1 MTRFTPGP
9 PRTARPRRRTICTKL
24 LAACLIPAA
33 AGCNNA
39 TLRDAQDAYR
49 QGNLAVAGARIDA
62 YVASDGE
69 GGNQV
74 IAYLEQG
81 TVRRAQGDYAASNES
96 FAVVNDALT
105 RIDNAPEVSLSRE
118 TLAAVTNLNALPYRG
133 YHYDRVMLNTF
144 RALNY
149 LEMGQRDEARV
160 ELRRAYQRQV
170 EAVQANAERLEKAR
184 EEAQASKTQGNYDA
198 QRAQDDPT
206 FQNNLDAQYN
216 SLNRYAAYG
225 DYVNPFTEWMQGVY
239 YLGEAADGSDLEWS
253 RKAFE
258 RVAGMAPDNDY
269 VRDDYAAS
277 ERISAGGRLEP
288 TTYVVFATG
297 TAPSRGE
304 IRIDIPLFI
313 LDTGRVDY
321 VGANFPRLVENPVY
335 VRQLQVRTDRGTYP
349 TQVLCDMDQVV
360 GREFKN
366 ELPIVITKTLIAAG
380 TKATIAYALRR
391 SAEENGSGG
400 QRPGRDRAHRH
411 HRVPGRRQP
420 GGPAHLVVASQAV
433 PDRAAPHTR
442 PVGLESSARLQFRRT
457 GRRRHGYNQ
466 LGGHGF
472 AGRGSRPAARPN
484 QRRLRPLDHPRL
496 APPDLAILSRPRS
509 PVMAIHR
516 VTPLTFSLAA
526 LTLTAGLLAGCQ
538 GVNQTQRAE
547 PRAEIEEVD
556 TKKLN
561 YDGTLNQRA
570 AVIRLNDRTLP
581 NGFLQVQAE
590 IRNRTLE
597 RQIVNY
603 RFDWIDSSGMQV
615 RTNLSNWK
623 TLSLAAKENRLILG
637 TAPTKDVVDF
647 RLSLIEPKGTW

>member
-1 MTRFTPGP
+1 M
-9 PRTARPRRRTICTKL
+9 ICAKL

-206 FQNNLDAQYN
+206 FQNNLNAQYN

-321 VGANFPRLVENPVY
+321 VGANFPRLIENPVFI
-335 VRQLQVRTDRGTYP
+335 RQLQVRTDQGTYP

-400 QRPGRDRAHRH
+400 NDLAAIVRIATTVYQAAVNRADLRTWSSLPKQFQIARFPTPGPSASNPRPGSNSGE
-411 HRVPGRRQP
+411 PGS
-420 GGPAHLVVASQAV
+420 GG
-433 PDRAAPHTR
+433 
-442 PVGLESSARLQFRRT
+442 T
-457 GRRRHGYNQ
+457 GT
-466 LGGHGF
+466 
-472 AGRGSRPAARPN
+472 
-484 QRRLRPLDHPRL
+484 
-496 APPDLAILSRPRS
+496 I
-509 PVMAIHR
+509 
-516 VTPLTFSLAA
+516 SLAA
-526 LTLTAGLLAGCQ
+526 TGLPAVEVNLLPGQINVVFVRSITPGSPLLISQFSLGQGAPSWQSTAS
-538 GVNQTQRAE
+538 
-547 PRAEIEEVD
+547 
-556 TKKLN
+556 
-561 YDGTLNQRA
+561 
-570 AVIRLNDRTLP
+570 LP
-581 NGFLQVQAE
+581 
-590 IRNRTLE
+590 
-597 RQIVNY
+597 
-603 RFDWIDSSGMQV
+603 
-615 RTNLSNWK
+615 
-623 TLSLAAKENRLILG
+623 
-637 TAPTKDVVDF
+637 
-647 RLSLIEPKGTW
+647 